1 MCSTNVLLPLSILW
15 QVSHSSE
22 LIANLPPSE
31 NSSLTGDLQPPTSS
45 LADKGFADVEQLAL
59 AFTKVHG
66 LLAGLGF
73 IFNHVSRPRCTVT
86 L

>member
-1 MCSTNVLLPLSILW
+1 MASLPL
-15 QVSHSSE
+15 
-22 LIANLPPSE
+22 SE
-31 NSSLTGDLQPPTSS
+31 NSSLTGDIPLRTSS

-73 IFNHVSRPRCTVT
+73 IFNHVSQPPCTVK
-86 L
+86 LQCALKVLNSYLAFELLL